1 MRLTVTMM
9 TGAKVNG
16 SANKKKPAKIRKEA
30 KRQRHQLVT

>member
-9 TGAKVNG
+9 TGAKFNG
-16 SANKKKPAKIRKEA
+16 SANKKPAKIRKEA